1 MRDHGERDARADEAG
16 LTTEDIA
23 HPQAG
28 APAATTREDERQ
40 QVPVYPGEATADPRD
55 TAAGVRETDPGTRD
69 AAAGVRETD
78 PGTRDAAEGV
88 RETDPGTR
96 EAYDGTGA
104 PGRAPTEQWD
114 GEPGRATTERGAV
127 DAPAAD
133 EEPLLG
139 APDAEGY
146 RKAWSEIQGRF
157 VDDPQEAVRSA
168 DALVAEVMQ
177 TLARTFSARKQGLE
191 GQWGQG
197 GQVATEELRL
207 ALQQYRSFFNRLL
220 NT

>member
-55 TAAGVRETDPGTRD
+55 TAAGVRETDPGR
-69 AAAGVRETD
+69 
-78 PGTRDAAEGV
+78 RDAAEGI

-96 EAYDGTGA
+96 EADDGTGA

>member
-1 MRDHGERDARADEAG
+1 MHNRGERDARADEAG

-23 HPQAG
+23 HPQSV
-28 APAATTREDERQ
+28 APAATTREDEER
-40 QVPVYPGEATADPRD
+40 QVPVYPGEATAD
-55 TAAGVRETDPGTRD
+55 
-69 AAAGVRETD
+69 
-78 PGTRDAAEGV
+78 
-88 RETDPGTR
+88 TR
-96 EAYDGTGA
+96 EEEDGA
-104 PGRAPTEQWD
+104 PGRA
-114 GEPGRATTERGAV
+114 AAERGTEG
-127 DAPAAD
+127 APAAED
-133 EEPLLG
+133 EPLLG
-139 APDAEGY
+139 VEDAEGY
-146 RKAWSEIQGRF
+146 RKAWSDIQGRF

-191 GQWGQG
+191 GQWGRG

>member
-1 MRDHGERDARADEAG
+1 MRDHGERNARADEAG

-28 APAATTREDERQ
+28 APAAPTREDERQ
-40 QVPVYPGEATADPRD
+40 QVPVYPGEATAGP
-55 TAAGVRETDPGTRD
+55 RD
-69 AAAGVRETD
+69 AAAGVRE
-78 PGTRDAAEGV
+78 A
-88 RETDPGTR
+88 DPGTR
-96 EAYDGTGA
+96 EADDGT
-104 PGRAPTEQWD
+104 
-114 GEPGRATTERGAV
+114 GEPGRAATERGAV

>member
-1 MRDHGERDARADEAG
+1 MRDHGERDPRADEAG

-28 APAATTREDERQ
+28 APAAATREDERQ
-40 QVPVYPGEATADPRD
+40 QVPVYPGEATA
-55 TAAGVRETDPGTRD
+55 GGRD
-69 AAAGVRETD
+69 AAAGIREAE
-78 PGTRDAAEGV
+78 PGGRDAAAGTPEA
-88 RETDPGTR
+88 DPGTR
-96 EAYDGTGA
+96 EADYGTGA

-114 GEPGRATTERGAV
+114 GEPGRATTERGTA

-139 APDAEGY
+139 TSDAEGY

>member
-40 QVPVYPGEATADPRD
+40 QVPVYPGEATADRRD
-55 TAAGVRETDPGTRD
+55 TAAGVRETDPGR
-69 AAAGVRETD
+69 
-78 PGTRDAAEGV
+78 
-88 RETDPGTR
+88 R

>member
-28 APAATTREDERQ
+28 ATAAAAREDERQ

-55 TAAGVRETDPGTRD
+55 

-78 PGTRDAAEGV
+78 PGRRDAAEGI
-88 RETDPGTR
+88 READPGAR
-96 EAYDGTGA
+96 EADDGTGA

-114 GEPGRATTERGAV
+114 GEPGRATTERGAAV
-127 DAPAAD
+127 APAAD

-177 TLARTFSARKQGLE
+177 TLARTFSDRKQGLE

>member
-28 APAATTREDERQ
+28 APAAPAREDER
-40 QVPVYPGEATADPRD
+40 QVPVYPGEATAGPRD
-55 TAAGVRETDPGTRD
+55 AAAGIREAEPGTRD
-69 AAAGVRETD
+69 AAAG
-78 PGTRDAAEGV
+78 
-88 RETDPGTR
+88 TR
-96 EAYDGTGA
+96 EADPGRREADDGTGD

>member
-1 MRDHGERDARADEAG
+1 MRDHGERNARADEAG

-55 TAAGVRETDPGTRD
+55 TAAGVRETDPGR
-69 AAAGVRETD
+69 
-78 PGTRDAAEGV
+78 RDAAEGV

>member
-28 APAATTREDERQ
+28 APAATAREDERQ
-40 QVPVYPGEATADPRD
+40 QVPVYPGEATAGPRD
-55 TAAGVRETDPGTRD
+55 TAAGVRETDPG
-69 AAAGVRETD
+69 A
-78 PGTRDAAEGV
+78 
-88 RETDPGTR
+88 R
-96 EAYDGTGA
+96 EADNGTGA

>member
-28 APAATTREDERQ
+28 APAATAREDERQ

-55 TAAGVRETDPGTRD
+55 
-69 AAAGVRETD
+69 AAAGIRE
-78 PGTRDAAEGV
+78 AE
-88 RETDPGTR
+88 PGTR
-96 EAYDGTGA
+96 ETTAGTREADPGTPEADDGTGA

-114 GEPGRATTERGAV
+114 GEPGRATTERGAA

>member
-1 MRDHGERDARADEAG
+1 MRDHGERNARADEAG

-40 QVPVYPGEATADPRD
+40 QVPVYPGEATAGPRD
-55 TAAGVRETDPGTRD
+55 ADPGTRD
-69 AAAGVRETD
+69 ATAGVRE
-78 PGTRDAAEGV
+78 A
-88 RETDPGTR
+88 DPGTR
-96 EAYDGTGA
+96 EADDGTGA

-114 GEPGRATTERGAV
+114 GEPGRAATERGAV

>member
-1 MRDHGERDARADEAG
+1 MRNHGERDARADEAG

-23 HPQAG
+23 HPQSG
-28 APAATTREDERQ
+28 APAAATREDEER
-40 QVPVYPGEATADPRD
+40 QVPVYPGEATA
-55 TAAGVRETDPGTRD
+55 
-69 AAAGVRETD
+69 
-78 PGTRDAAEGV
+78 
-88 RETDPGTR
+88 GTR
-96 EAYDGTGA
+96 EEDDGA
-104 PGRAPTEQWD
+104 PGRA
-114 GEPGRATTERGAV
+114 AAERGTE
-127 DAPAAD
+127 DAPAAAED
-133 EEPLLG
+133 EPLLG
-139 APDAEGY
+139 VEDAEGY

-177 TLARTFSARKQGLE
+177 SLARTFSARKQGLE

>member
-55 TAAGVRETDPGTRD
+55 TAAGVRETDPGR
-69 AAAGVRETD
+69 
-78 PGTRDAAEGV
+78 RDAAEGV
-88 RETDPGTR
+88 RETDPVTR

>member
-1 MRDHGERDARADEAG
+1 MRDHGERDPRADEAG

-28 APAATTREDERQ
+28 APAAAPREDERQ
-40 QVPVYPGEATADPRD
+40 QVPVYPGEATADR
-55 TAAGVRETDPGTRD
+55 
-69 AAAGVRETD
+69 
-78 PGTRDAAEGV
+78 RDAAEV
-88 RETDPGTR
+88 TRETPPGIRDADPGTR
-96 EAYDGTGA
+96 EADHGTGT

-139 APDAEGY
+139 TPDAEGY

-177 TLARTFSARKQGLE
+177 TLAQTFSARKQGLE

>member
-55 TAAGVRETDPGTRD
+55 TAADVRETDPGR
-69 AAAGVRETD
+69 
-78 PGTRDAAEGV
+78 RDAAEGV

>member
-1 MRDHGERDARADEAG
+1 MIRGAGDMRDHGERDARADEAG

-55 TAAGVRETDPGTRD
+55 
-69 AAAGVRETD
+69 
-78 PGTRDAAEGV
+78 AAEGI

-96 EAYDGTGA
+96 EADDGTGA

>member
-55 TAAGVRETDPGTRD
+55 TAAGVRETDPGR
-69 AAAGVRETD
+69 
-78 PGTRDAAEGV
+78 RDAAEGI